1 MLALLYHK
9 ALCAV
14 KGSLHVLLML
24 VPVLLSGCAALKY
37 GSSSDVIIK
46 SASGEAECV
55 DITVS
60 GKKSDAAYLNVT
72 LPFTMK
78 VKHDNLPLAVSVASK
93 DNVYSDF
100 AINAKRVGKTES
112 ALWLFCGGSV
122 LGSGIVALALDGA
135 YDVFDGDGYRN
146 LAFIACGGALALYW
160 GYLTKINVP
169 ERGEYSVAPVSPE
182 DSCYARALL
191 AKPVVHVMGEGEV
204 RMERCGLVF
213 SYKTDSDGK
222 VCSLGT
228 AEGLTVIGYDRC
240 YSRIRKVACGKMCF
254 YSVEK
259 VVDGKTRYG
268 ACDMLGR
275 EIVPVKYKEKLKV
288 FGGSIGVKAGKPITG
303 LAEHVCGDEGNAKL
317 GADFNEAALELIA
330 EKRYGEALQKLMWS
344 VYVDNSDTNDAYY
357 LLGHYY
363 CFGNFGEAALSGG
376 QVERGKLAPVDSL
389 KGIEYLGRSY
399 SVYAAD
405 VFADKAAWTYNPAKA
420 LRMYRSLMDVGG
432 DNDWATGKIRSLLA
446 DGKDFPLDKGRQPSL
461 AVGGFACA
469 TDDASCGLTALR
481 QSCDGGKDSVA
492 TLVDSLG
499 LATEGASCAPSS
511 GCEVVDGNVVLYL
524 RVGDNA
530 KPLLR
535 GKALCRK
542 GASYYVNI
550 DGRYFLVRR
559 SGWRR
564 FGGQISYGGEL
575 LYFD

>member
-228 AEGLTVIGYDRC
+228 AEGLTVIGYDRG

-317 GADFNEAALELIA
+317 GADFNEAALELAKRSRGTPRIA
-330 EKRYGEALQKLMWS
+330 NRLFKRVRDFALVEGNGEVDIDITEKALNRLQVDKFGLDRTDHELLLAIIERFNGGPVGIEALS
-344 VYVDNSDTNDAYY
+344 SSIGEEVTTIEDVYEPY
-357 LLGHYY
+357 LLQTG
-363 CFGNFGEAALSGG
+363 L
-376 QVERGKLAPVDSL
+376 L
-389 KGIEYLGRSY
+389 KR
-399 SVYAAD
+399 
-405 VFADKAAWTYNPAKA
+405 T
-420 LRMYRSLMDVGG
+420 
-432 DNDWATGKIRSLLA
+432 
-446 DGKDFPLDKGRQPSL
+446 
-461 AVGGFACA
+461 
-469 TDDASCGLTALR
+469 
-481 QSCDGGKDSVA
+481 
-492 TLVDSLG
+492 
-499 LATEGASCAPSS
+499 
-511 GCEVVDGNVVLYL
+511 
-524 RVGDNA
+524 RVG
-530 KPLLR
+530 
-535 GKALCRK
+535 
-542 GASYYVNI
+542 
-550 DGRYFLVRR
+550 LVM
-559 SGWRR
+559 
-564 FGGQISYGGEL
+564 
-575 LYFD
+575 